1 MLVRSITFLIGM
13 AAFQS
18 VACQEKLNQLEYI
31 RFHYV
36 SEQAFPYQQL
46 GVETVRA
53 RLFGKE
59 VLMAKAD
66 LQESE
71 EISVAEEVYK
81 SSIYAHPKYE
91 LSYSVSPAPFSSKG
105 KGSFNVLLTSISEI
119 YKQPLCGDEFSDK
132 LMEIVA
138 LVDSPEPPNI
148 LNVYIDKHNK
158 HILAVNKQSWR
169 SIYPSVDQE
178 RLIIGMGIPLEH

>member
-1 MLVRSITFLIGM
+1 MPVRGLVFLVGM
-13 AAFQS
+13 AVSQS
-18 VACQEKLNQLEYI
+18 FACQEKLNKLEYI

-36 SEQAFPYQQL
+36 SEQVFPYQQL
-46 GVETVRA
+46 GIETVRA

-81 SSIYAHPKYE
+81 SNIYAHPKYE

-119 YKQPLCGDEFSDK
+119 YKLPLCSDELSDK
-132 LMEIVA
+132 LTEIVA
-138 LVDSPEPPNI
+138 LVDSPEPPKM
-148 LNVYIDKHNK
+148 LHVYIDKHNK
-158 HILAVNKQSWR
+158 HILAMNKQSWR

-178 RLIIGMGIPLEH
+178 RLIIGMGISLEH